1 MGSGGSGGEGRMNL
15 DMQPVAFKALLGFE
29 FSLTLAR
36 LALYNLNLAPS
47 AFFFFFFALVII

>member
-47 AFFFFFFALVII
+47 AFFFFFLL